1 VVAPVPSKYFEPRR
15 GRRQIDQRAWNCLER
30 CRKKLGLETIP
41 LPVPVEDWI
50 EGPLGIQFGFSD
62 LSHLGDDV
70 LGAAFVTEREIQI
83 DERVLDHEGRFRFT
97 CAHELGHLMLHKNV
111 RSVFQESRGL
121 ELFDSNDR
129 YERQADRFAAAFL
142 MPVPLLEQELIAICD
157 DAELNRA
164 DAIITLMKPTLESE
178 WLWRKHVLPKI
189 TKRFG
194 VSVTS
199 AVYRFSDVEPKVPG
213 TRPVLPPEFATKLL
227 ERTED
232 RNKFDSVFV
241 EDGVP
246 ICRDLFSDSTE

>member
-1 VVAPVPSKYFEPRR
+1 VVVSVPTKYFEPRR

-83 DERVLDHEGRFRFT
+83 DERVLEHEGRFRFT

-111 RSVFQESRGL
+111 RSVFQESLGL
-121 ELFDSNDR
+121 GLFDSNDR

-142 MPVPLLEQELIAICD
+142 MPVPLLEQELMALCD
-157 DAELNRA
+157 EAGL
-164 DAIITLMKPTLESE
+164 I
-178 WLWRKHVLPKI
+178 
-189 TKRFG
+189 
-194 VSVTS
+194 
-199 AVYRFSDVEPKVPG
+199 
-213 TRPVLPPEFATKLL
+213 
-227 ERTED
+227 
-232 RNKFDSVFV
+232 
-241 EDGVP
+241 
-246 ICRDLFSDSTE
+246 